1 MGATVGATQIHH
13 VMVGVLQGAPVH
25 IPCSHLLF
33 VSQVD
38 HINYIWVGIDIL
50 NRMTGCCRPVA
61 QSPGCRNAELVTKYC

>member
-1 MGATVGATQIHH
+1 MGATQIHH

-25 IPCSHLLF
+25 TPCSHLLF

-50 NRMTGCCRPVA
+50 NRMTGCCRPAVA
-61 QSPGCRNAELVTKYC
+61 MLSWGPSIADPHDTP